1 MIQELLKGGFDVN
14 QQDVYGRTS
23 LHWAAQ
29 MLDDELFTTL
39 VNAGADIHIPSKVV
53 SFFHQFLYYQ

>member
-29 MLDDELFTTL
+29 MLDDELFTIL
-39 VNAGADIHIPSKVV
+39 VNAGADIHIQSKVV
-53 SFFHQFLYYQ
+53 